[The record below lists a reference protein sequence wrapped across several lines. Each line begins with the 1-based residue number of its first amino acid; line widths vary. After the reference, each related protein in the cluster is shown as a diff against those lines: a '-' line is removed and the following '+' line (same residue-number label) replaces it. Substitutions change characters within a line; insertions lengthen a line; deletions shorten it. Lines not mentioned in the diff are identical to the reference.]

1 MSVGLF
7 WGVRRCAVLGLPA
20 IVLMLAGCSTAS
32 SPAVVVPSTSVSV
45 QAPVDLAEFYRQP
58 LTWHDCGGPE
68 CARINVPL
76 DYSDPT
82 AATISISLSRTKAT
96 GTPVGSLFVDPGG
109 PGGSATDYAK
119 AAEAILD
126 PDVLAAYDVVGMDP
140 RGVGG
145 STGVHCLTDK
155 QIDLL
160 AATDTTPA
168 DSAAETKAEAVA
180 KLPAVGCGKDPV
192 ALHVSTEDVARDLDI
207 VRALVGDPVLNYFG
221 KSYGSMLGI
230 TYAQLFPANV
240 GRMVLDGILPPDLDL
255 VEVTKGQADAFEVS
269 VRDFV
274 TYCLAQ
280 SDCPLTGTVDQ
291 ALAQLRAWLTG
302 LDAHPLAGGDR
313 PLNEALASYAVLSY
327 LYFPPDDYV
336 ALRAGLFAAMHDGDA
351 QPLLDLLD
359 ARTSR
364 GPGGKYID
372 NSTDAFYAVTCLE
385 RPYNGTLDDVRKTA
399 AEWSTTDPTF
409 GSSFAWGMLPCAQWP
424 ATAPRVDSV
433 TATTANPILLV
444 STTMDPATPHQWGLD
459 MAKRIPG
466 ARLVTR
472 IGTGHTG
479 YGQGS
484 GCVDTAVDTYLLSG
498 ALPPADQRCDTDHS

>member
-1 MSVGLF
+1 MTPGLR
-7 WGVRRCAVLGLPA
+7 WSVRRVRIFAFPA
-20 IVLMLAGCSTAS
+20 ILVVLVGCGTSS
-32 SPAVVVPSTSVSV
+32 SPAVVAPSTSESV
-45 QAPVDLAEFYRQP
+45 AAPIDLAEYYRQP
-58 LTWHDCGGPE
+58 LVWHDCGGPE
-68 CARINVPL
+68 CARFDVPL
-76 DYSDPT
+76 DYTDPK
-82 AATISISLSRTKAT
+82 AATISLSLSRTKAT
-96 GTPVGSLFVDPGG
+96 GTRVGSLFVDPGG

-119 AAEAILD
+119 AAEAVVD

-145 STGVHCLTDK
+145 SAGVHCLTDK

-160 AATDTTPA
+160 AATDTTPT
-168 DSAAETKAEAVA
+168 DAAAQAKAVSVSR
-180 KLPAVGCGKDPV
+180 LPGLGCGKDPV

-207 VRALVGDPVLNYFG
+207 ARALVGDPVLNYFG

-230 TYAQLFPANV
+230 TYAQLFPSNV

-255 VEVTKGQADAFEVS
+255 VQVTKGQADAFEVS

-274 TYCLAQ
+274 SYCVAQ
-280 SDCPLTGTVDQ
+280 TDCPLSGTTDH
-291 ALAQLRAWLTG
+291 ALGQLRSWLTG
-302 LDAHPLAGGDR
+302 LDAHPLMGGDR

-336 ALRAGLFAAMHDGDA
+336 ALRAGLFSAMHDGDP

-364 GPGGKYID
+364 GPGGKYVD

-385 RPYNGTLDDVRKTA
+385 RPYTGTIETLRATA
-399 AEWSTTDPTF
+399 TEWAKQDPTF
-409 GSSFAWGMLPCAQWP
+409 GASLAWGMLPCAQWP
-424 ATAPRVDSV
+424 ATASRVDTV

-444 STTMDPATPHQWGLD
+444 STTKDPATPHQWGLD
-459 MAKRIPG
+459 MARRIPG
-466 ARLVTR
+466 AGLVTR
-472 IGTGHTG
+472 IGSGHTG

-484 GCVDTAVDTYLLSG
+484 PCVDSAVDAYLLSG
-498 ALPPADQRCDTDHS
+498 ALPPADQQCDINHS